1 MLHIGTS
8 GFSYDDWVGPFYPQ
22 GLSKNEFLS
31 FYAREFSTC
40 ELNFT
45 YYRIPDARTLES
57 MSARTPDD
65 FLFTLKAN
73 REMTHERED
82 AEGAF
87 SQFVAALDPLIQAGK
102 LGCVLLQFPW
112 GFKNTPENRDY
123 LARCRE
129 RLQSPRTGTPLPAV
143 VEFRNR
149 EWITD
154 EVFQRLQA
162 LGLGFCCVDQPRFR
176 SLIPPIARA
185 TGEVAYVRFHGRNA
199 AKWWQHDE
207 AWERY
212 DYQYRTEELQ
222 EWVPKIREL
231 DVQSRNTY
239 VFANNH
245 WQGQA
250 VDTARQL
257 RMLLQG

>member
-22 GLSKNEFLS
+22 GLNKREFLR
-31 FYAREFSTC
+31 FYAQEFSTC

-45 YYRIPDARTLES
+45 YYRIPDARTLEA
-57 MSARTPDD
+57 MAAKTPDL
-65 FLFTLKAN
+65 FVFTLKAN

-82 AEGAF
+82 TEAATA
-87 SQFVAALDPLIQAGK
+87 QFVAALDPLIQAEK
-102 LGCVLLQFPW
+102 LGCILVQFPW
-112 GFKNTPENRDY
+112 GFKNTPQNCDY
-123 LARCRE
+123 LKLCRD
-129 RLQSPRTGTPLPAV
+129 RLVDPRTGKMLPAV

-154 EVFQRLQA
+154 EAFELLRKLN
-162 LGLGFCCVDQPRFR
+162 LGFCCVDQPRFR

-185 TGEVAYVRFHGRNA
+185 TGNVAYVRFHGRNA
-199 AKWWQHDE
+199 AKWWRHDE

-212 DYQYRTEELQ
+212 DYSYREEELR
-222 EWVPKIREL
+222 EWVPKIQKL
-231 DVQSRNTY
+231 DSETQDTY

-250 VDTARQL
+250 VDTARQMG
-257 RMLLQG
+257 MLLE